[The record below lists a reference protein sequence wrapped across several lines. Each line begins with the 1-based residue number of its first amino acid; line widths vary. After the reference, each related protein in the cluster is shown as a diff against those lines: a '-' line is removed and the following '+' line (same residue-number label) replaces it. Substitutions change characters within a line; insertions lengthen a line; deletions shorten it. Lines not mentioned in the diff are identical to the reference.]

1 MSVLDVLRIMVIDDH
16 ISSRMV
22 TVEALQAMGVKH
34 ISVAKDG
41 REAFTKLTTEPVHL
55 AISDLYMPDI
65 DGFQL
70 LRAIRAH
77 PKLSKTGFIILTGRK
92 DSNVVQNA
100 VKLGVNNV
108 IAKPFTPDVLK
119 KSIESVVGKLN

>member
-1 MSVLDVLRIMVIDDH
+1 MSVLSVLRMMVIDDH

-22 TVEALQAMGVKH
+22 TVEALQAFGIKN

-41 REAFTKLTTEPVHL
+41 REAFQKLVAEPVHL
-55 AISDLYMPDI
+55 AISDLYMPDV

-70 LRAIRAH
+70 LKAVRAH
-77 PKLSKTGFIILTGRK
+77 PKINKTGFIILTGRK

-108 IAKPFTPDVLK
+108 ISKPFTPDVLK
-119 KSIESVVGKLN
+119 KSIESVVGRLQ